1 MIYAKPNAE
10 NAKKTDFA
18 YTAVKTSPTLD
29 FTERHARG
37 VFQIQYG
44 RIIPVRHKRI
54 SLTDPLIRKIIFS
67 IYAEL

>member
-1 MIYAKPNAE
+1 MTCVKPCAE

-37 VFQIQYG
+37 VFQIRYG